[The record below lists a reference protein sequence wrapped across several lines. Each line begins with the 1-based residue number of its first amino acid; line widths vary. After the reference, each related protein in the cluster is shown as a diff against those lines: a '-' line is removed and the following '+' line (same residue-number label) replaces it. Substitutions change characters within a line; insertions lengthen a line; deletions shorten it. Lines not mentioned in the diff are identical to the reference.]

1 VISFGRFVLRL
12 LLTAT
17 VFLTVGFVAA
27 AVLSPAL
34 RYRPIDG
41 LRIGV
46 ASGVTL
52 ATVLV
57 ALDYWRRRKVIRR
70 YGLQPDYSARQQRT
84 LIAPVSSPTRVLTRI
99 EEGMADLLW
108 LYPHSVTREGQT
120 LRAVTKPSTLSFS
133 ENVSV
138 SVSDADQNK
147 VVVTI
152 VSAPRSIGTIVD
164 YGKGIENVEEL
175 RRAIETWLR

>member
-1 VISFGRFVLRL
+1 MN
-12 LLTAT
+12 
-17 VFLTVGFVAA
+17 
-27 AVLSPAL
+27 P
-34 RYRPIDG
+34 P
-41 LRIGV
+41 
-46 ASGVTL
+46 
-52 ATVLV
+52 
-57 ALDYWRRRKVIRR
+57 
-70 YGLQPDYSARQQRT
+70 QQRT